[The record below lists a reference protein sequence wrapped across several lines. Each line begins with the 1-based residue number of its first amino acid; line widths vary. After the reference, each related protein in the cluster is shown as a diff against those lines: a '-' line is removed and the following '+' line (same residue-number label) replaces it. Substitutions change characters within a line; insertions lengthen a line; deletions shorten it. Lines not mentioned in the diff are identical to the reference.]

1 MNKFYLTKIKTS
13 GILMMLAILPV
24 YSQDKYKQ
32 GVILLKDGNAII
44 SEYTND
50 NDTYFLRNEKKG
62 KSFPSNE
69 IDAVVSG
76 EYYTK
81 IKKSYAWKSSI
92 DSLIYFNAS
101 ASYQWQ
107 DHETSEFEDL
117 SFRIVKISL
126 LLLTGFFYYESNL
139 ANQQL
144 QRSYT
149 GINSN
154 AARTRFERSYSNYQ
168 TFGLLSLLTYSFAT
182 YRAYIRFGTNENMES
197 LDIPNRNLMNLEE
210 FFNREGSSQYN
221 YKNNLMLTF
230 ERSF

>member
-1 MNKFYLTKIKTS
+1 MI
-13 GILMMLAILPV
+13 IAIYPV
-24 YSQDKYKQ
+24 YSQDKYKK

-50 NDTYFLRNEKKG
+50 KDTYFLRNEKKG
-62 KSFPSNE
+62 KSFRSDE
-69 IDAVVSG
+69 IHAIVSE
-76 EYYTK
+76 EYYNK
-81 IKKSYAWKSSI
+81 IKKSDVWKSSI
-92 DSLIYFNAS
+92 DSLVYFDAS

-107 DHETSEFEDL
+107 DQKTSEFEDL

-126 LLLTGFFYYESNL
+126 LLLTGFFYYQSNL

-144 QRSYT
+144 QRSYS

-154 AARTRFERSYSNYQ
+154 EANANFNRNYTNYQ
-168 TFGLLSLLTYSFAT
+168 AFGLLSLLTFSYTT

-210 FFNREGSSQYN
+210 FFNRQGSSQYN
-221 YKNNLMLTF
+221 YKNNLILTF